1 MVTLHSHASH
11 ALQPL
16 DVICFKPFKTTFKK
30 ERNTIMISSNY
41 IELDKIVLIGWV
53 DKALHQTLSRKNII
67 LGFKSIRIWPLD
79 LKVTYERTRP
89 SNLYTIVNKIGEKQD
104 DDYQSNQGEDGEMEW
119 VEHNVEEK
127 LINIIST
134 TKSMCN
140 KAAQN

>member
-1 MVTLHSHASH
+1 
-11 ALQPL
+11 
-16 DVICFKPFKTTFKK
+16 
-30 ERNTIMISSNY
+30 MISSNY